1 MNLTG
6 YVTLDYFDEVEKCK
20 QQKEWGHIR
29 DVRDTK
35 RDRDVM
41 SPDGI
46 VYYGQRIVSKD
57 GSVRFAGEK
66 WQTELLL
73 PFAGFEVGLVV
84 WDYWIT
90 KICCYRPHYP
100 SGRHM
105 FDIYSECEGDRERE
119 RERLALIEDTAEFI
133 ERNAR
138 AFIKLHGRRATPRK
152 DQK

>member
-1 MNLTG
+1 MANLTG
-6 YVTLDYFDEVEKCK
+6 YVSLDYFDEVEKCK

-57 GSVRFAGEK
+57 GSVRFAGAK

-73 PFAGFEVGLVV
+73 PFAGFEVGLMV
-84 WDYWIT
+84 WDYWIS

-100 SGRHM
+100 TGRHM
-105 FDIYSECEGDRERE
+105 FDIYSECEGDRERNN
-119 RERLALIEDTAEFI
+119 ERLLLE
-133 ERNAR
+133 ERIQELNEMTGGP
-138 AFIKLHGRRATPRK
+138 FIKMPGLKMVKGRE
-152 DQK
+152 